1 MNKKILI
8 NLLSKTLVTVVL
20 MLISLI
26 LIKASKSFKTNF
38 YKQVYGNNFS
48 FSKINSLYNKYVGK
62 LDIVDK
68 VAPTEAVFNEKL
80 EYKKKENYK
89 DGVKL
94 LVGSNYLVPI
104 QESGIV
110 VFMGKKEDYGNVV
123 IIQRLDGVDQW
134 YGNISNTD
142 LKLYDYVK
150 KGELLGEVENF
161 LYLVYR
167 KNGNSLN
174 YEEYIKKN

>member
-8 NLLSKTLVTVVL
+8 NLLSKTLITVVL
-20 MLISLI
+20 MLLALI
-26 LIKASKSFKTNF
+26 FIKASKSFKTGF
-38 YKQVYGNNFS
+38 YKQVYGTNFS
-48 FSKINSLYNKYVGK
+48 FSKINNLYNKYIGK

-68 VAPTEAVFNEKL
+68 VATTEAVFNEKL
-80 EYKKKENYK
+80 VYKKKEKYK

-110 VFMGKKEDYGNVV
+110 VFIGKKEDYGNVV

-150 KGELLGEVENF
+150 KGELLGEVDNT

-167 KNGNSLN
+167 KNGKSLN
-174 YEEYIKKN
+174 YEEYIK

>member
-1 MNKKILI
+1 MNKKFFI

-26 LIKASKSFKTNF
+26 LIKANKSFKTNF
-38 YKQVYGNNFS
+38 YKQVYGTNFS
-48 FSKINSLYNKYVGK
+48 FSKINNIYNKYVGK
-62 LDIVDK
+62 PDIVDQ
-68 VAPTEAVFNEKL
+68 VATSEPVFNEKL
-80 EYKKKENYK
+80 EYKKIEKYKE
-89 DGVKL
+89 GVKL
-94 LVGSNYLVPI
+94 SVNNNYLVPI

-110 VFMGKKEDYGNVV
+110 VFIGEKEGYGNTV
-123 IIQRLDGVDQW
+123 IIQRLDGIDEW

-150 KGELLGEVENF
+150 KGELLGEVDKE

-167 KNGNSLN
+167 KNGKTLN
-174 YEEYIKKN
+174 YEEYIKEN